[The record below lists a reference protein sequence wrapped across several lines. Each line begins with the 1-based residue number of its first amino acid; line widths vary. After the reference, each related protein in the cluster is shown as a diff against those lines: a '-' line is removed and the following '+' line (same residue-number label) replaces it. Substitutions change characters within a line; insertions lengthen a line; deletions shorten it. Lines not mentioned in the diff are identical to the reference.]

1 MHAHFLSMFYPEQ
14 KAHEKFATDQEK
26 VLGFSITTS
35 FRGLWGGALVAALA
49 AIINVI
55 VAD

>member
-1 MHAHFLSMFYPEQ
+1 MFYPEQ